1 MLQKQNKIFKA
12 KNTIHGGKWIKG
24 IFKKIDKENPLISII
39 TVTLNSQKYL
49 EETLKSIFNQKYKN
63 YELIIIDGKSN
74 DKTLKIIKKNNNKI
88 DYWISQKDKGI
99 YDAFNKGLALA
110 RGQYIGF
117 VNSDDILTKN
127 SLKYLVHYHRNKKF
141 DFLFGAVKKH
151 WGVLHGYKKW
161 KIKFSWGFYSSHS
174 TGFFINNK
182 AAKKVGKYNLK
193 FKYHADWDYFYRMI
207 VKKKLVGIS
216 SNKNE
221 LFGYFRRGGY
231 SSNIAYD
238 DHVLETIKIR
248 LSNGQNNFI
257 VLLITLYKFYKN
269 LHLIKEKKK
278 TFNNILSLII

>member
-1 MLQKQNKIFKA
+1 MLQKQNKIFKP

-49 EETLKSIFNQKYKN
+49 EETLKSIFDQKYKN

-117 VNSDDILTKN
+117 VNSDDVLTKN
-127 SLKYLVHYHRNKKF
+127 SLKYLAHYHRSKKF

-151 WGVLHGYKKW
+151 WGILHGYKKW

-174 TGFFINNK
+174 TGFFISNK

-207 VKKKLVGIS
+207 IKKKLVGIS

-221 LFGYFRRGGY
+221 LFGHFRRGGY
-231 SSNIAYD
+231 SSNLTYD
-238 DHVLETIKIR
+238 NHVLETIKIR
-248 LSNGQNNFI
+248 LSNGQNNFF

-278 TFNNILSLII
+278 TFNNILSLTI